1 MLRRWSEERGL
12 HDVIV
17 VGAGLAGLSAARD
30 LAAGG
35 ADVLVVEARD
45 RPGGRVEQELLAD
58 GRPVQLGGEVVGDWM
73 AGYLELVAELGLT
86 LEPSYTAL
94 DLPYAWGA
102 DEGVAVSER
111 APWMDDAD
119 EADLERV
126 ERAFAA
132 LAAEVDPADPW
143 SHPDAARLDH
153 ASVGD
158 WLRAQGARPGVIR
171 LLDHMHLSLSIDSVE
186 RTSLLAQLRKEAA
199 SGAHGFY
206 HESHWESL
214 RVAEGSATVALR
226 MAEALGDRL
235 RLGCLVQAID
245 VSTAGC
251 RVTLADGERLDA
263 GAVVCA
269 LPVGP
274 LRDVAVSGVSPERL
288 GSLHRQRAALAFKT
302 VVAYP
307 SSFWKVGGATS
318 DGVWSSVWIQRDGI
332 LSSLTPPDRLGPFLA
347 TPEPERRRE
356 YLECLAA
363 LMGEEALDPILYATR
378 LWGIDPLTQGYVTG
392 WRPGDVTAVGPLH
405 GTHEPPFYVCGSD
418 QWVAGYMEGAVRTG
432 RDAASHALG
441 RGPREFALPVSVS

>member
-1 MLRRWSEERGL
+1 V

-35 ADVLVVEARD
+35 ADVVVLEARE
-45 RPGGRVEQELLAD
+45 RPGGRVEQELLPD
-58 GRPVQLGGEVVGDWM
+58 GRPVQLGGEVVADWM
-73 AGYLELVAELGLT
+73 AGYLELAGELGLT

-102 DEGVAVSER
+102 DEGVAIAEA
-111 APWMDDAD
+111 APWMDAAD
-119 EADLERV
+119 QADLERV
-126 ERAFAA
+126 EAGFAA
-132 LAAEVDPADPW
+132 LARGVDPADPW
-143 SHPDAARLDH
+143 SHTDAERLDR

-158 WLRAQGARPGVIR
+158 WLRAQDARPGVTR
-171 LLDHMHLSLSIDSVE
+171 LLEHMARSLSIDSIE
-186 RTSLLAQLRKEAA
+186 RTSLLAQLRKEAV
-199 SGAHGFY
+199 SGAQGFY
-206 HESHWESL
+206 DESRWENL

-226 MAEALGDRL
+226 MADELGERL
-235 RLGCLVQAID
+235 RLGCLVEAID
-245 VSTAGC
+245 VAPGAC
-251 RVTLADGERLDA
+251 RVSLAGGERLESEA
-263 GAVVCA
+263 LVCA

-274 LRDVAVSGVSPERL
+274 LRDVAVSGVSAERL
-288 GSLHRQRAALAFKT
+288 ESLHRQRHALAFKT

-307 SSFWKVGGATS
+307 DSFWDVGGATT

-347 TPEPERRRE
+347 TPEPQRRRE
-356 YLECLAA
+356 YLETLAA
-363 LMGEEALDPILYATR
+363 LMGEEALEPILYATR

-392 WRPGDVTAVGPLH
+392 WRPGDVMSVGPLH

-432 RDAASHALG
+432 RDAASQALG
-441 RGPREFALPVSVS
+441 RGPREFAVPVSVG

>member
-1 MLRRWSEERGL
+1 V

-35 ADVLVVEARD
+35 ADVVVVEARE
-45 RPGGRVEQELLAD
+45 RPGGRVEQELLPD
-58 GRPVQLGGEVVGDWM
+58 GRPVQLGGEVVADWM
-73 AGYLELVAELGLT
+73 AGYLELAAELGLT

-102 DEGVAVSER
+102 DGGVVIAEG
-111 APWMDDAD
+111 APWMDAAD
-119 EADLERV
+119 RADLERV
-126 ERAFAA
+126 EAGFAK
-132 LAAEVDPADPW
+132 LARGVDPADPW
-143 SHPDAARLDH
+143 SHTEAERLDR

-158 WLRAQGARPGVIR
+158 WLRAQDARPGVIR
-171 LLDHMHLSLSIDSVE
+171 LLEHMARSLSIDSIE
-186 RTSLLAQLRKEAA
+186 RTSLLAQLRKEAV
-199 SGAHGFY
+199 SGAQGFY
-206 HESHWESL
+206 DESRWENL

-226 MAEALGDRL
+226 MAEELGERL
-235 RLGCLVQAID
+235 RLGCLVEAID
-245 VSTAGC
+245 VAPGACGVSLAG
-251 RVTLADGERLDA
+251 GERLESEA
-263 GAVVCA
+263 LVCA

-288 GSLHRQRAALAFKT
+288 ESLHRQRHALAFKT

-307 SSFWKVGGATS
+307 DSFWEVGGATT

-347 TPEPERRRE
+347 TPEPQRRRE
-356 YLECLAA
+356 YLETLAE
-363 LMGEEALDPILYATR
+363 LMGEEALEPILYATR

-392 WRPGDVTAVGPLH
+392 WRPGDVMSVGPLH

-432 RDAASHALG
+432 RDAASQALG
-441 RGPREFALPVSVS
+441 RGPREFAAPVSVG